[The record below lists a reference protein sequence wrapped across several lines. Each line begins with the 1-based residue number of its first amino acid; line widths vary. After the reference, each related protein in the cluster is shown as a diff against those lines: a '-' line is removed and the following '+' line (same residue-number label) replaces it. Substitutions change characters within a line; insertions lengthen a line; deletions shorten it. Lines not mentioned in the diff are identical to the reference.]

1 MARRPSE
8 LRRRLA
14 RGPLI
19 MTLKLAERVATSQTW
34 LDGLSDRLQPVVREA
49 VAGTGRRGADL
60 LDGVWLGA
68 PLHPALTDVPVGA
81 LTAAVTLDGA
91 AIATGSRTIERQ
103 ADGALVVSVAGALAA
118 ATTGL
123 SDWRYMRG
131 EKRRLAA
138 AHGLLNVVGLVFN
151 VTSLGLR
158 LGGRRRAGRLSS
170 ALGFAVAG
178 AAAHFGGE
186 LSFGMGVRVNQA
198 QPGAGPSEFEAV
210 LDESQLHG
218 ASMHRVDVAGE
229 TVLVTR
235 SASGDLCAIANTCS
249 HFGGPLAEG
258 EREGDIVV
266 CPWHGSRFDVCS
278 GEVEG
283 GPAVFP
289 QPRFEARARDGKIE
303 VRRAGS

>member
-1 MARRPSE
+1 
-8 LRRRLA
+8 
-14 RGPLI
+14 
-19 MTLKLAERVATSQTW
+19 
-34 LDGLSDRLQPVVREA
+34 
-49 VAGTGRRGADL
+49 
-60 LDGVWLGA
+60 
-68 PLHPALTDVPVGA
+68 
-81 LTAAVTLDGA
+81 VTLDGVA
-91 AIATGSRTIERQ
+91 TVTGSRTIERQ
-103 ADGALVVSVAGALAA
+103 ADGALAVSVAGALAA

-138 AHGLLNVVGLVFN
+138 AHGLLNVVGLAFN

-158 LGGRRRAGRLSS
+158 LGGRRRAGRVSS

-198 QPGAGPSEFEAV
+198 QPGARPSEFEAV

-218 ASMHRVDVAGE
+218 ASMQRVEVAGE
-229 TVLVTR
+229 AVLVTR

-278 GEVEG
+278 GEVRG

-289 QPRFEARARDGKIE
+289 QPRFEARARDGKID
-303 VRRAGS
+303 VRRADS

>member
-1 MARRPSE
+1 
-8 LRRRLA
+8 
-14 RGPLI
+14 

-34 LDGLSDRLQPVVREA
+34 LDGLSDWLQPAVRDA
-49 VAGTGRRGADL
+49 VAGAGRRGADL

-81 LTAAVTLDGA
+81 LTAAVTLDGVA
-91 AIATGSRTIERQ
+91 TVTGSRTIERQ
-103 ADGALVVSVAGALAA
+103 ADGALAVSVAGALAA

-138 AHGLLNVVGLVFN
+138 AHGLLNVVGLAFN

-158 LGGRRRAGRLSS
+158 LGGRRRAGRVSS

-198 QPGAGPSEFEAV
+198 QPGARPSEFEAV

-218 ASMHRVDVAGE
+218 ASMQRVEVAGE
-229 TVLVTR
+229 AVLVTR

-278 GEVEG
+278 GEVRG

-303 VRRAGS
+303 VRRADS

>member
-1 MARRPSE
+1 
-8 LRRRLA
+8 
-14 RGPLI
+14 
-19 MTLKLAERVATSQTW
+19 MTLRLAERLAVSQTW
-34 LDGLSDRLQPVVREA
+34 LDGLSDRLQPVVRDA
-49 VAGTGRRGADL
+49 VAGTGQRGADL

-81 LTAAVTLDGA
+81 LTAAVTLDGVA
-91 AIATGSRTIERQ
+91 TVTGSRTVDRQ
-103 ADGALVVSVAGALAA
+103 ADGALAVSVAGALAA
-118 ATTGL
+118 AATGL
-123 SDWRYMRG
+123 TDWRYMRG

-138 AHGLLNVVGLVFN
+138 GHGLLNVVGLAFN
-151 VTSLGLR
+151 ATSLGLR
-158 LGGRRRAGRLSS
+158 LGGRRRAGRVSS

-178 AAAHFGGE
+178 AAAHLGGE

-198 QPGAGPSEFEAV
+198 QAGAGPREFEAV
-210 LDESQLHG
+210 LDESQLQG
-218 ASMHRVDVAGE
+218 ATMHSVAAAGE

-303 VRRAGS
+303 IRRAP

>member
-1 MARRPSE
+1 
-8 LRRRLA
+8 
-14 RGPLI
+14 

-34 LDGLSDRLQPVVREA
+34 LDGLSDRLQPVVRDA
-49 VAGTGRRGADL
+49 VAGLGRGGADV

-81 LTAAVTLDGA
+81 LTAAVTLDGVA
-91 AIATGSRTIERQ
+91 TVTGSRTIDRQ
-103 ADGALVVSVAGALAA
+103 ADGALAVSVAGALAA

-138 AHGLLNVVGLVFN
+138 AHGLLNVVGLAFN

-158 LGGRRRAGRLSS
+158 LGGRRRAGRVSS

-210 LDESQLHG
+210 LDESQLDG
-218 ASMHRVDVAGE
+218 VSMQRVEVAGE
-229 TVLVTR
+229 AVLVTR

-258 EREGDIVV
+258 EREGDTVV

-278 GEVEG
+278 GEVKG

-303 VRRAGS
+303 LRRAGS

>member
-1 MARRPSE
+1 
-8 LRRRLA
+8 
-14 RGPLI
+14 
-19 MTLKLAERVATSQTW
+19 MTLKLAERLATSQTW

-49 VAGTGRRGADL
+49 VSGTGRRGADL

-68 PLHPALTDVPVGA
+68 PLHPAITDVPIGA
-81 LTAAVTLDGA
+81 LTAAVALDSVA
-91 AIATGSRTIERQ
+91 LVTGSRTVDRQ
-103 ADGALVVSVAGALAA
+103 ADGALAVSVAGSVAA

-123 SDWRYMRG
+123 ADWRYMRG

-138 AHGLLNVVGLVFN
+138 GHGLLNVVGLAFN
-151 VTSLGLR
+151 ATSLGLR
-158 LGGRRRAGRLSS
+158 LGGRRRAGRVSS

-178 AAAHFGGE
+178 AAAHLGGE

-210 LDESQLHG
+210 LDESQLDA
-218 ASMHRVDVAGE
+218 ASMHRVEIAGE

-235 SASGDLCAIANTCS
+235 STGGDVCAIANTCS
-249 HFGGPLAEG
+249 HFGGPLDQG

-266 CPWHGSRFDVCS
+266 CPWHASRFDVCS

-289 QPRFEARARDGKIE
+289 QPRFETRTREGKIE
-303 VRRAGS
+303 IRRAP

>member
-1 MARRPSE
+1 
-8 LRRRLA
+8 
-14 RGPLI
+14 
-19 MTLKLAERVATSQTW
+19 MTLKLAERLATSQTW

-49 VAGTGRRGADL
+49 VSGTGRRGADL

-68 PLHPALTDVPVGA
+68 PLHPAITDVPIGA
-81 LTAAVTLDGA
+81 LTAAVALDSVA
-91 AIATGSRTIERQ
+91 LVTGSRTVDKQ
-103 ADGALVVSVAGALAA
+103 ADGALAVSVAGSVAA

-123 SDWRYMRG
+123 ADWRYMRG

-138 AHGLLNVVGLVFN
+138 GHGLLNVIGLAFN
-151 VTSLGLR
+151 ATSLGLR
-158 LGGRRRAGRLSS
+158 LGGRRRAGRVSS

-178 AAAHFGGE
+178 AAAHLGGE

-210 LDESQLHG
+210 LDESQLDA
-218 ASMHRVDVAGE
+218 ASMHRVEIAGE

-235 SASGDLCAIANTCS
+235 STGGDVCAIANTCS
-249 HFGGPLAEG
+249 HFGGPLDEG

-266 CPWHGSRFDVCS
+266 CPWHASRFDVCS

-289 QPRFEARARDGKIE
+289 QPRFEARTREGKIE
-303 VRRAGS
+303 IRRAP

>member
-1 MARRPSE
+1 
-8 LRRRLA
+8 
-14 RGPLI
+14 

-34 LDGLSDRLQPVVREA
+34 LDGLSDRVQPVVR
-49 VAGTGRRGADL
+49 AGTGRRGADL

-81 LTAAVTLDGA
+81 LTAAVALDSVA
-91 AIATGSRTIERQ
+91 VVTGSGTVDRQ
-103 ADGALVVSVAGALAA
+103 ADGALAVSVAGAVAA
-118 ATTGL
+118 AATGL

-138 AHGLLNVVGLVFN
+138 AHGLLNVVGLAFN
-151 VTSLGLR
+151 ATSLGLR
-158 LGGRRRAGRLSS
+158 LGGRRRAGRVSS

-178 AAAHFGGE
+178 AAAHLGGE

-198 QPGAGPSEFEAV
+198 PPGAGPGEFEAV
-210 LDESQLHG
+210 LDETQLDG
-218 ASMHRVDVAGE
+218 ASMQRVEVAGE

-235 SASGDLCAIANTCS
+235 SVGGELCAIANTCS
-249 HFGGPLAEG
+249 HFGGPLDQG
-258 EREGDIVV
+258 EREGDVVV
-266 CPWHGSRFDVCS
+266 CPWHASRFDVCS

-303 VRRAGS
+303 IRRAPS

>member
-1 MARRPSE
+1 
-8 LRRRLA
+8 
-14 RGPLI
+14 

-34 LDGLSDRLQPVVREA
+34 LDGLSDRLQPVVRDA
-49 VAGTGRRGADL
+49 VGATGRRGADL

-81 LTAAVTLDGA
+81 LTAAVTLDGVA
-91 AIATGSRTIERQ
+91 TVTGSRTIDRQ
-103 ADGALVVSVAGALAA
+103 ADGALAVSVASALAA

-123 SDWRYMRG
+123 SDWRDMRG

-138 AHGLLNVVGLVFN
+138 AHGLLNVIGLAFN

-158 LGGRRRAGRLSS
+158 LGGRRRAGRVSS

-178 AAAHFGGE
+178 AAAHLGGE

-198 QPGAGPSEFEAV
+198 QPGAGPTEFVAV

-218 ASMHRVDVAGE
+218 ASMQRVEVAGE
-229 TVLVTR
+229 AVLVTR

-278 GEVEG
+278 GEVKG

-303 VRRAGS
+303 VRRADS

>member
-1 MARRPSE
+1 
-8 LRRRLA
+8 
-14 RGPLI
+14 
-19 MTLKLAERVATSQTW
+19 MTLKLAERLATSQTW

-49 VAGTGRRGADL
+49 VSGTGRRGADL

-81 LTAAVTLDGA
+81 LTAAVALDGVGLV
-91 AIATGSRTIERQ
+91 TGSRTVERQ
-103 ADGALVVSVAGALAA
+103 ADGALAVSVAGALAA
-118 ATTGL
+118 AATGL
-123 SDWRYMRG
+123 ADWRYMRG

-138 AHGLLNVVGLVFN
+138 GHGLLNVVGLAFN
-151 VTSLGLR
+151 ATSLGLR
-158 LGGRRRAGRLSS
+158 LGGRRRAGRVSS

-178 AAAHFGGE
+178 AAAHLGGE

-198 QPGAGPSEFEAV
+198 QAGAGPHEFEAV

-218 ASMHRVDVAGE
+218 ASMHAVEVAGE

-278 GEVEG
+278 GDVEG

-289 QPRFEARARDGKIE
+289 QPRFEARTREGKIE
-303 VRRAGS
+303 IRRAPQ

>member
-1 MARRPSE
+1 
-8 LRRRLA
+8 
-14 RGPLI
+14 

-34 LDGLSDRLQPVVREA
+34 LDSLSDRVQPVVREA

-81 LTAAVTLDGA
+81 LTAAVALDSVAVVTRSGA
-91 AIATGSRTIERQ
+91 VDRQ
-103 ADGALVVSVAGALAA
+103 ADGALAVSVAGAVAA
-118 ATTGL
+118 AATGL

-138 AHGLLNVVGLVFN
+138 AHGLLNVVGLAFN
-151 VTSLGLR
+151 ATSLGLR
-158 LGGRRRAGRLSS
+158 LGGRRRAGRVSS
-170 ALGFAVAG
+170 ALGFALAG
-178 AAAHFGGE
+178 AAAHLGGE

-198 QPGAGPSEFEAV
+198 PPGAGPAEFEAV
-210 LDESQLHG
+210 LDESQLDG
-218 ASMHRVDVAGE
+218 ASMHRVEVAGE

-235 SASGDLCAIANTCS
+235 SAGGDVCAIANTCS
-249 HFGGPLAEG
+249 HFGGPLDQG
-258 EREGDIVV
+258 EREGDVVV
-266 CPWHGSRFDVCS
+266 CPWHASRFDVCS

-289 QPRFEARARDGKIE
+289 QPRFETRARDGKIE
-303 VRRAGS
+303 IRRAPS